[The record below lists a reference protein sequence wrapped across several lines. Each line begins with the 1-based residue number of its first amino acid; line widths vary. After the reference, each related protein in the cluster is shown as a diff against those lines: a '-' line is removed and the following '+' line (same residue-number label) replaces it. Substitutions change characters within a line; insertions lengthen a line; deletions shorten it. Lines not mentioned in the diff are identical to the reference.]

1 LSNISSREKILQAIN
16 SAKPGHVATAEMQ
29 VFSAARSADCIS
41 DFISTVQSIGGRI
54 TRVKNMDLPRQD
66 LIQSKESGKRVEN
79 RVVGLAEIDSS
90 IENSK
95 DAVSLADIEKVFV
108 KTTMGV
114 AENGAI
120 WLSEAD
126 MGSRLFPF
134 ICQHLVVLLEE
145 KDILSTLHDAY
156 EKISGIHSGFHVF
169 IAGPSKTADIEQSLV
184 IGAHGPRSLL
194 IYLIG
199 NYS

>member
-16 SAKPGHVATAEMQ
+16 SAKPRDVAAEEMQ

-41 DFISTVQSIGGRI
+41 DFISTVQNIGGRI
-54 TRVKNMDLPRQD
+54 VRVKNMDLPRQD
-66 LIQSKESGKRVEN
+66 LIKSMEAGKRVEN

-95 DAVSLADIEKVFV
+95 DAISLADIEKVFV

-120 WLSEAD
+120 WLTEAE
-126 MGSRLFPF
+126 MGSRLLPF

-145 KDILSTLHDAY
+145 KDILPTMHDAY
-156 EKISGIHSGFHVF
+156 EKISGIISGYHVF

-184 IGAHGPRSLL
+184 IGAHGPRSLM

-199 NYS
+199 

>member
-16 SAKPGHVATAEMQ
+16 SAKPRHVAGEEMQ
-29 VFSAARSADCIS
+29 VFSAARSADCIN
-41 DFISTVQSIGGRI
+41 DFISAVQSIGGQLVRI
-54 TRVKNMDLPRQD
+54 KNMDLPLQD
-66 LIQSKESGKRVEN
+66 LLQTRESGKRVEN
-79 RVVGLAEIDSS
+79 RVAGLAEIDSS
-90 IENSK
+90 IEDSK
-95 DAVSLADIEKVFV
+95 DAIGLADIEKVFI
-108 KTTMGV
+108 KTSMGV

-120 WLSEAD
+120 WLSEED
-126 MGSRLFPF
+126 IGSRLLPF

-145 KDILSTLHDAY
+145 KEILSTMHEAY
-156 EKISGIHSGFHVF
+156 EKISGISSGFHVF

-199 NYS
+199 

>member
-1 LSNISSREKILQAIN
+1 MLKSSSREKILQAIS
-16 SAKPGHVATAEMQ
+16 SAKTSQVMTEEMR
-29 VFSAARSADCIS
+29 VFSTARSADS
-41 DFISTVQSIGGRI
+41 VKDFISTVQTIGGQI
-54 TRVKNMDLPRQD
+54 VRVKNMDLPRQD
-66 LIQSKESGKRVEN
+66 LIQSRESGKRVEN
-79 RVVGLAEIDSS
+79 RVVTLADINST

-95 DAVSLADIEKVFV
+95 DAIGLADIEKVFV

-120 WLSEAD
+120 WINESD
-126 MGSRLFPF
+126 MGSRLLPF

-145 KDILSTLHDAY
+145 KDILSTMHDAY
-156 EKISGIHSGFHVF
+156 EKITDVQSGFHVF
-169 IAGPSKTADIEQSLV
+169 IAGPSKTADIGQSLV

-199 NYS
+199 

>member
-16 SAKPGHVATAEMQ
+16 HAKPRDAAAEAMQ
-29 VFSAARSADCIS
+29 VFSVARSADCVN
-41 DFISTVQSIGGRI
+41 DFIDTVQSIGGRI
-54 TRVKNMDLPRQD
+54 IRVKNMDLARQD
-66 LIQSKESGKRVEN
+66 LIQTKESGKRVEN
-79 RVVGLAEIDSS
+79 RVAGLSEIDSS
-90 IENSK
+90 IDDSK
-95 DAVSLADIEKVFV
+95 DAMAFADIEKVFV
-108 KTTMGV
+108 KSTLGL

-120 WLSEAD
+120 WLSESD
-126 MGSRLFPF
+126 MGNRLLPF

-145 KDILSTLHDAY
+145 KDILPTMYEAY
-156 EKISGIHSGFHVF
+156 EKIAHTDSRFHVF

-199 NYS
+199 S

>member
-1 LSNISSREKILQAIN
+1 LSKSSSREKILQAI
-16 SAKPGHVATAEMQ
+16 SAAKPSQDMAEEMQ
-29 VFSAARSADCIS
+29 VFSTTRPSGYVN
-41 DFISTVQSIGGRI
+41 DFISAVQSIGGQLV
-54 TRVKNMDLPRQD
+54 RVKNMDLPRQD
-66 LIQSKESGKRVEN
+66 LINSGEAGKRVEN
-79 RVVGLAEIDSS
+79 RVPGLADINSS
-90 IENSK
+90 VEESK
-95 DAVSLADIEKVFV
+95 DAVVMADIEKVFV

-126 MGSRLFPF
+126 MGSRLLPF

-145 KDILSTLHDAY
+145 KDILSTMHDAY
-156 EKISGIHSGFHVF
+156 EKISGISSGYHVF

-199 NYS
+199 

>member
-1 LSNISSREKILQAIN
+1 MSKSSSREKILQAI
-16 SAKPGHVATAEMQ
+16 SAAKPSQDLAEEMQ
-29 VFSAARSADCIS
+29 VFSSTRPSGFVN
-41 DFISTVQSIGGRI
+41 DFISTVQSIGGQLI
-54 TRVKNMDLPRQD
+54 RVKNMDLPRQD
-66 LIQSKESGKRVEN
+66 LIKSGEAGKRVEN
-79 RVVGLAEIDSS
+79 RVPGLADINSS
-90 IENSK
+90 VEESK
-95 DAVSLADIEKVFV
+95 DAVVMADIEKVFV

-126 MGSRLFPF
+126 MGSRLLPF

-145 KDILSTLHDAY
+145 KDILSTMHDAY
-156 EKISGIHSGFHVF
+156 EKISGISSGYHVF

-199 NYS
+199 

>member
-1 LSNISSREKILQAIN
+1 MAE
-16 SAKPGHVATAEMQ
+16 EMQ
-29 VFSAARSADCIS
+29 VFSTTRPSGS
-41 DFISTVQSIGGRI
+41 VNDFISAVQSIGGQLI
-54 TRVKNMDLPRQD
+54 RVKNMDLPRQD
-66 LIQSKESGKRVEN
+66 LIKSGEAGKRVEN
-79 RVVGLAEIDSS
+79 RVPGLADINSS
-90 IENSK
+90 VEESK
-95 DAVSLADIEKVFV
+95 DAVVMADIEKVFV

-126 MGSRLFPF
+126 MGSRLLPF

-145 KDILSTLHDAY
+145 KDILSTMHDAY
-156 EKISGIHSGFHVF
+156 EKISGISSGYHVF

-199 NYS
+199 

>member
-1 LSNISSREKILQAIN
+1 LVKSSSREKILKAIS
-16 SAKPGHVATAEMQ
+16 SAKPSQGGAEEMQ
-29 VFSAARSADCIS
+29 VFSATRPSGS
-41 DFISTVQSIGGRI
+41 VNDFISTLQSFGGQI
-54 TRVKNMDLPRQD
+54 IRVKNMDLLRQD
-66 LIQSKESGKRVEN
+66 MIQSRESGKRVEN
-79 RVVGLAEIDSS
+79 RIPGLADINSS

-95 DAVSLADIEKVFV
+95 DATGLADIEKVFV

-120 WLSEAD
+120 WLSEEE
-126 MGSRLFPF
+126 MGSRLLPF

-145 KDILSTLHDAY
+145 KDILSTMHDAY
-156 EKISGIHSGFHVF
+156 EKISGIDSGFHVF

-184 IGAHGPRSLL
+184 IGAHGPRSML

-199 NYS
+199 